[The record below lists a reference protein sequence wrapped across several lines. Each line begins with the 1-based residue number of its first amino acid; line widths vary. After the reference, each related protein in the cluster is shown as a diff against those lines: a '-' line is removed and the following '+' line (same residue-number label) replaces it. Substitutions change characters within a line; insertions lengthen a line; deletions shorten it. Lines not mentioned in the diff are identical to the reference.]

1 MEDRIVNS
9 LVLYHILILE
19 LFVYFVAAIAVS
31 GKTFDN
37 LEYEWADDEYKWDKD
52 RNLKAREP
60 YFSSVNFKKQDQA
73 TTKATFEKLFEAVF
87 TEVLKPKNV
96 QNGDACRPL
105 WINKDKRNNK

>member
-1 MEDRIVNS
+1 MFCTTIF
-9 LVLYHILILE
+9 LYWNYLYT
-19 LFVYFVAAIAVS
+19 YFVAAIAVS

-60 YFSSVNFKKQDQA
+60 YFSSVNFKEQDQA

-87 TEVLKPKNV
+87 KNFEVHDKQDETV
-96 QNGDACRPL
+96 QKQHR
-105 WINKDKRNNK
+105 